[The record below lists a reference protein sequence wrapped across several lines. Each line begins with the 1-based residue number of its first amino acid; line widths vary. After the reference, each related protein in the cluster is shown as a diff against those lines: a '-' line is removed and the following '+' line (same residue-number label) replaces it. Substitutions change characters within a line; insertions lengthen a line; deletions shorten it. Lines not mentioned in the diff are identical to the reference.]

1 MVSAKRA
8 RNVPVLQP
16 FLETRFM
23 ENVAATKPIDLG
35 IRFKLDQTNRALLFG
50 STAQRVVKDGWGPTS
65 ELLHV
70 SFRWSSSTFDRFR
83 CSRVILPRCD
93 MDADD
98 MKYRPDDF
106 LHDRYR
112 HGCVHQNHAQ
122 DTCVGWARVR

>member
-23 ENVAATKPIDLG
+23 ENVAATKPIDLV
-35 IRFKLDQTNRALLFG
+35 IRFKLDQTNRTLLFG
-50 STAQRVVKDGWGPTS
+50 SAAQRVVKDRWGPTP

-70 SFRWSSSTFDRFR
+70 SFRGGSSAFDRFR
-83 CSRVILPRCD
+83 SRVILPRCD

-98 MKYRPDDF
+98 MEDPTDNF
-106 LHDRYR
+106 FHDRYR
-112 HGCVHQNHAQ
+112 HRRVH
-122 DTCVGWARVR
+122 